1 MVEILKT
8 LEGALGDGKF
18 FGGEAFG
25 FADVALVPFTS
36 WFLTYERYGEFSVE
50 KECPRLAAWTERCKE
65 RESVAKTLSPPEK
78 VYEFVQ
84 GMKKRFGIE

>member
-8 LEGALGDGKF
+8 LEGALGDSKF

-25 FADVALVPFTS
+25 FADVALVPFTA

-50 KECPRLAAWTERCKE
+50 KECPRLAAWTKRCME

-78 VYEFVQ
+78 VYEFVE